1 MARLKSKKQFP
12 FRNFA
17 GREPTVDELRQ
28 EMESMY
34 EYIIDITDETIEE
47 LRAEVVPDE

>member
-1 MARLKSKKQFP
+1 MASLKSKKQFP

-17 GREPTVDELRQ
+17 GRQPTVEELRQ

-34 EYIIDITDETIEE
+34 EYIINITDEAIEE
-47 LRAEVVPDE
+47 LREEAVPDE